1 MIWECETTVIVMACN
16 ESESGKYKCES
27 YWPQSPDEEQ
37 QYGNI
42 TGKFLS
48 LTCVLPD
55 GRFSAPL
62 FHLLDSL
69 AGDVVLLQ
77 QPCLSDAGASHV
89 SHHNEENIEYKEQK

>member
-42 TGKFLS
+42 TGTLTSGRVVVLS
-48 LTCVLPD
+48 LYSWPKNACAC
-55 GRFSAPL
+55 S
-62 FHLLDSL
+62 
-69 AGDVVLLQ
+69 
-77 QPCLSDAGASHV
+77 
-89 SHHNEENIEYKEQK
+89 

>member
-42 TGKFLS
+42 TGMSHPFFVACFSSPSFLLIYFVHAIS
-48 LTCVLPD
+48 V
-55 GRFSAPL
+55 
-62 FHLLDSL
+62 
-69 AGDVVLLQ
+69 
-77 QPCLSDAGASHV
+77 
-89 SHHNEENIEYKEQK
+89 